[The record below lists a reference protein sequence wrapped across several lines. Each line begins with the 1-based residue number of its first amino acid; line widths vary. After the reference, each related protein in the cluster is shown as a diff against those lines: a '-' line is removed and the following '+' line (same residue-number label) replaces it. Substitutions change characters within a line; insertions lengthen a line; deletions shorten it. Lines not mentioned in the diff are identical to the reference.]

1 MKHYVVFIKSLHRSL
16 NKNTIKRVEVSAES
30 SLAASRKACEMFP
43 NLGVTP
49 TEVSMVWPVWISSP
63 YQYRTGETK

>member
-1 MKHYVVFIKSLHRSL
+1 MTRYVVFIKSLHRRL

-30 SLAASRKACEMFP
+30 SLVASRMACEMFP

-49 TEVSMVWPVWISSP
+49 TEVSMVWPVWPPSP
-63 YQYRTGETK
+63 RQHRTGETK

>member
-1 MKHYVVFIKSLHRSL
+1 MTRYVVFIKSLHRSL

-30 SLAASRKACEMFP
+30 ILAASRMACEMSP

-49 TEVSMVWPVWISSP
+49 TEVSMVWPVWPPSP
-63 YQYRTGETK
+63 RQHRAGETK